1 MNKIHF
7 NSIDS
12 TNEYLKQN
20 YKILED
26 LTFVSADYQTKGRG
40 SNNREWE
47 SENSKNL
54 LFSFLLLD
62 KSLFQRH
69 EEVSLVTALSIIQVL
84 EKKGI
89 KELKIKLPNDVYVK
103 DKKICGTL
111 LESTTLGEMQ
121 CLIIGVGLNVNQD
134 TFNGE
139 YRATPTSLY
148 KETRTITNI
157 NELKE
162 EAYNVILKN
171 IELVKN
177 RHDFKPLLSNYIIP
191 SAKI

>member
-62 KSLFQRH
+62 NSLFPRH
-69 EEVSLVTALSIIQVL
+69 EEVSLVTALSIIQAL

-89 KELKIKLPNDVYVK
+89 EELKIKLPNDVYVK

-111 LESTTLGEMQ
+111 LESISLGEMQ
-121 CLIIGVGLNVNQD
+121 CLIIGVGLNVNQESFD
-134 TFNGE
+134 GE
-139 YRATPTSLY
+139 YRATPTSIY
-148 KETRTITNI
+148 KELGITSEI
-157 NELKE
+157 EKLKE
-162 EAYNVILKN
+162 EIYDVILEN
-171 IELVKN
+171 IELIKN
-177 RHDFKPLLSNYIIP
+177 NYDFNPLISKYLI

>member
-7 NSIDS
+7 DSIDS

-84 EKKGI
+84 EKNGI
-89 KELKIKLPNDVYVK
+89 EELKIKLPNDVYVK

-111 LESTTLGEMQ
+111 LESTSLGEMQ
-121 CLIIGVGLNVNQD
+121 CLIVGVGLNVNQESFD
-134 TFNGE
+134 GE
-139 YRATPTSLY
+139 YRATPTSIYRELG
-148 KETRTITNI
+148 KKLEI
-157 NELKE
+157 EKLKE
-162 EAYNVILKN
+162 ELYDVILKN
-171 IELVKN
+171 IELIKN
-177 RHDFKPLLSNYIIP
+177 NYDFNPLISKYLI

>member
-20 YKILED
+20 YKNLDD
-26 LTFVSADYQTKGRG
+26 LTFVSADYQTNGRG

-111 LESTTLGEMQ
+111 LESTSLGEMQ
-121 CLIIGVGLNVNQD
+121 CLIVGVGLNVNQESFD
-134 TFNGE
+134 GE
-139 YRATPTSLY
+139 YRATPTSIYRELG
-148 KETRTITNI
+148 KKLEI
-157 NELKE
+157 EKLKE
-162 EAYNVILKN
+162 ELYDVILKN
-171 IELVKN
+171 IELIQN
-177 RHDFKPLLSNYIIP
+177 NCDFNLLISKYLI

>member
-84 EKKGI
+84 EKNGI
-89 KELKIKLPNDVYVK
+89 NELKIKLPNDVYVK

-111 LESTTLGEMQ
+111 LESTSLGEMQ
-121 CLIIGVGLNVNQD
+121 CLIIGVGLNVNQESFD
-134 TFNGE
+134 GE
-139 YRATPTSLY
+139 YRATPTSIYRELGNRLEI
-148 KETRTITNI
+148 ETI
-157 NELKE
+157 KE
-162 EAYNVILKN
+162 ELYDVILKN
-171 IELVKN
+171 IELIKN
-177 RHDFKPLLSNYIIP
+177 NYDFNPIISKYLI

>member
-1 MNKIHF
+1 MKKIHF
-7 NSIDS
+7 NTIDS

-20 YKILED
+20 YKNLED
-26 LTFVSADYQTKGRG
+26 FTFVSADYQTNGRG
-40 SNNREWE
+40 SNNREWQ

-84 EKKGI
+84 ENKGLT
-89 KELKIKLPNDVYVK
+89 ELKIKLPNDVYVK

-111 LESTTLGEMQ
+111 LESTTFGEMQ
-121 CLIIGVGLNVNQD
+121 CLIIGVGLNINQELFD
-134 TFNGE
+134 GE

-148 KETRTITNI
+148 KETRIITNI

-162 EAYNVILKN
+162 EVYNVILKN

-177 RHDFKPLLSNYIIP
+177 HYDFKPLLSKYIIT
-191 SAKI
+191 SDKI

>member
-26 LTFVSADYQTKGRG
+26 LTFVSANYQTKGRG

-84 EKKGI
+84 EKNGI
-89 KELKIKLPNDVYVK
+89 EELKIKLPNDVYVK

-111 LESTTLGEMQ
+111 LESTSLGEMQ
-121 CLIIGVGLNVNQD
+121 CLIIGVGLNVNQESFD
-134 TFNGE
+134 GE
-139 YRATPTSLY
+139 YRATPTSIY
-148 KETRTITNI
+148 KELGKKIEI
-157 NELKE
+157 KKLKE
-162 EAYNVILKN
+162 ELYDDILKN
-171 IELVKN
+171 IDLIKN
-177 RHDFKPLLSNYIIP
+177 NYDFNPLISKYLI

>member
-62 KSLFQRH
+62 KSLFQRQQMMRN
-69 EEVSLVTALSIIQVL
+69 LF
-84 EKKGI
+84 
-89 KELKIKLPNDVYVK
+89 
-103 DKKICGTL
+103 
-111 LESTTLGEMQ
+111 
-121 CLIIGVGLNVNQD
+121 LI
-134 TFNGE
+134 
-139 YRATPTSLY
+139 S
-148 KETRTITNI
+148 
-157 NELKE
+157 
-162 EAYNVILKN
+162 
-171 IELVKN
+171 
-177 RHDFKPLLSNYIIP
+177 
-191 SAKI
+191 

>member
-84 EKKGI
+84 EKNGI
-89 KELKIKLPNDVYVK
+89 EELKIKLPNDVYVK

-111 LESTTLGEMQ
+111 LESTSLGEMQ
-121 CLIIGVGLNVNQD
+121 CLIVGVGLNVNQESFD
-134 TFNGE
+134 GE
-139 YRATPTSLY
+139 YRATPTSIYRELG
-148 KETRTITNI
+148 KKQEIER
-157 NELKE
+157 LKE
-162 EAYNVILKN
+162 ELYDVILKN
-171 IELVKN
+171 IELIKN
-177 RHDFKPLLSNYIIP
+177 NYDFNPIISKYLI